1 MIYLDNAA
9 TTFPKPNEVYT
20 EVDKCLRT
28 YCANPGRG
36 SHNMSLKCELKI
48 FNCREILAKLFNIDD
63 PLRII
68 FTSNTTDSLN
78 MAIKGILKPGDHVIT
93 TMIEHNSVLRPLYS
107 LKKYNVETT
116 FLPVD
121 LKGYLNLSEIKKS
134 IKSNTKA
141 IIVNHGSNVLG
152 TVQNIESIGCLAKSL
167 GLIFIV
173 DSAQTAGYCD
183 IDVKKMNIDLLAFP
197 GHKSLFG
204 LQGTGGLYIA
214 DNLTLSPIK
223 EGGTGSNSESMIQPD
238 FYPDKMES
246 GTLNSPGIV
255 GLNEGVNFI
264 LNTSLNTIR
273 NHETELMEYLTSEL
287 KKLPYV
293 KLYGETNSSI
303 KTPVLSFNM
312 ERFDSSE
319 IGEALN
325 NKGIY
330 LRTSYHCAPLIHK
343 IIGTEGK
350 GTVRVSPGYFNTF
363 NDIEVLINSLIKI
376 YNT

>member
-152 TVQNIESIGCLAKSL
+152 TVQDIESIGCLAKAL

-204 LQGTGGLYIA
+204 LEGTGGLYIA